1 VNYNS
6 ELPKPRK
13 LLILGNVNYRFSA
26 WAIALTISAQ
36 QALLSADS
44 DWPQWQG
51 GNRDGKSL
59 ERGFLKTWPAEG
71 LKLIWK
77 AGNLG
82 EGYAGV
88 SVVGNRLYAM
98 GGLSDAN
105 AIMAIDTK
113 DGKILWSTKFGVAG
127 LVGNAS
133 SGNVFP
139 GPRGTP
145 TVDGDRLY
153 GVDHRGQFICVTSN
167 DGKIQWKRH
176 FVDDFGGTVP
186 RWGFAESPLVDGNQ
200 VVATPGGPKGAI
212 VALNKQTGDVIWQSR
227 EFTDEA
233 QYSSIVA
240 AEIGGV
246 HHYVQLTSESVVG
259 ISPKDGSVLWKAARP
274 GRVAVIPT
282 PVVDG
287 DYVYVTSGYDVGCNL
302 FKVALKDGKFTVEQV
317 YSNRNMVNQHGGVVK
332 VGEHLYGYSDSKGL
346 VCQNFLTGDIVWGER
361 ERVKKGAVSYADGM
375 LYFREE
381 RSGDM
386 VLIEADPKGYS
397 EKGRFKQPDRAKEMA
412 WPHPVFAAGRFYL
425 RDQNALL
432 CYDLLGK

>member
-1 VNYNS
+1 M
-6 ELPKPRK
+6 
-13 LLILGNVNYRFSA
+13 LILTHVNYRFSA
-26 WAIALTISAQ
+26 LAIALTISAPHT
-36 QALLSADS
+36 LFSADS

-51 GNRDGKSL
+51 ANRDGKSL
-59 ERGFLKTWPAEG
+59 ETSFPKAWPAEG
-71 LKLIWK
+71 LKLMWR

-113 DGKILWSTKFGVAG
+113 DGAILWSTKFGVAG
-127 LVGNAS
+127 LVGNPT

-153 GVDHRGQFICVTSN
+153 AVDHRGQFICVNSN

-176 FVDDFGGTVP
+176 FVDDFGGIVP
-186 RWGFAESPLVDGNQ
+186 RWGFCESPLVDGNQ

-212 VALNKQTGDVIWQSR
+212 VALNKQTGDLIWQSK

-233 QYSSIVA
+233 QYASIVA
-240 AEIGGV
+240 AEIGGI
-246 HHYVQLTSESVVG
+246 HQYVQLTGESVVG
-259 ISPKDGSVLWKAARP
+259 ISPKDGSVLWKAARA
-274 GRVAVIPT
+274 GRTAVIPT
-282 PVVDG
+282 PVIDG
-287 DYVYVTSGYDVGCNL
+287 NYVYVTSGYEVGCAL
-302 FKVALKDGKFTVEQV
+302 FKVALNNGKFTVEQV
-317 YSNRNMVNQHGGVVK
+317 YKDKNMVNHHGGVVK
-332 VGEHLYGYSDSKGL
+332 VGDYLYGYSDGKGL

-361 ERVKKGAVSYADGM
+361 DRVKKGSVSYADGM

-386 VLIEADPKGYS
+386 VLIEADPKG
-397 EKGRFKQPDRAKEMA
+397 
-412 WPHPVFAAGRFYL
+412 
-425 RDQNALL
+425 
-432 CYDLLGK
+432 